1 MATAINTDIN
11 ITIIKRSLIGAYL
24 ITDGV
29 KQAWTRPASRRED
42 GTWTPS
48 AYKALQNSKDRY
60 ITPEEQARIDEERK
74 QAYRKARQEEYE
86 RKQTLVCLIIN
97 PNCVITD
104 NESGKCYKVATG
116 NKVQSPFK
124 HRTFLIPEYIYL
136 PKSQVNLIIR
146 PNNRI
151 FEIPTWLFE
160 SNASSYYRIGTIK
173 QD

>member
-1 MATAINTDIN
+1 MLTINEYQKEAHKTAC
-11 ITIIKRSLIGAYL
+11 YL
-24 ITDGV
+24 GLENGDYRYPVMGLAEESGEV
-29 KQAWTRPASRRED
+29 CGKFA
-42 GTWTPS
+42 
-48 AYKALQNSKDRY
+48 KAVRDNNG
-60 ITPEEQARIDEERK
+60 IIDEERK

-86 RKQTLVCLIIN
+86 RKQTRVCLIIN

-116 NKVQSPFK
+116 NKIQSPFK
-124 HRTFLIPEYIYL
+124 HRTCLIPEYIYL

-160 SNASSYYRIGTIK
+160 SNASSYYRIGTLK
-173 QD
+173 KD